1 MDGGGPLYY
10 SSITHLVIR
19 TAARDEDKWS
29 WTASPFF
36 RHPRSPWLDLV
47 VRKQWEMGTTRR
59 DSFPTGNPRWN
70 WFNADTWPVVAFTY
84 FFLNVN
90 RIPSMGWMD
99 GACVQ
104 WRHLASATFRGIFWI
119 FETINFSPLIFFFFP
134 SSLSFSLFLSRNLDH
149 ESKWSVLL
157 PTFDSLHCAERLS
170 SQFRQR
176 RPFIQEKEIRCF
188 SRGFNF
194 LRKFNSLH
202 STWILF

>member
-84 FFLNVN
+84 FFWTL
-90 RIPSMGWMD
+90 IEFHPWDGWMD

-104 WRHLASATFRGIFWI
+104 WRHLASATFRGIFRI
-119 FETINFSPLIFFFFP
+119 FETINFSSLIFFFFP
-134 SSLSFSLFLSRNLDH
+134 SPLSLSLSFQESRPWIEMKRVASYFWFSALCWAIIESIPTATPVYPGEGDTLFFPRVQLS
-149 ESKWSVLL
+149 
-157 PTFDSLHCAERLS
+157 P
-170 SQFRQR
+170 
-176 RPFIQEKEIRCF
+176 
-188 SRGFNF
+188 
-194 LRKFNSLH
+194 
-202 STWILF
+202 